1 MSARGSEADFCSDQ
15 RMSAKGHKRTSSP
28 LRWVDASGTRPYH
41 FLAGNGGVLVA
52 GEQRRLAAIVFADV
66 VGYSRLMGRDE
77 AGTLSALKAVRREV
91 VDPAISQHNGRIVK
105 TTGDGLLVEFSSV
118 VGAMR
123 CVIEV
128 QTAMGAKIASMI
140 SDQRIAFR
148 FGVNLGDIIVDGDDI
163 FGDGV
168 NVAARL
174 QELAPPGGV
183 AISARVHEDI
193 VDRMDARFED
203 IGPQVLKNI
212 ARPVPVWRWSPNIGA
227 TAAGHRQATIVVT
240 DVVRFTALMRQDAA
254 TTLAMLT
261 SLRREVVDP
270 LAIRHG
276 GRLVKP
282 LGDGEMLEFPDTL
295 SAMRFVLDMQRAV
308 TARGASM
315 PEDQRIAYNIGV
327 SVGDVFVLNEDLV
340 GESVNVAFLIE
351 RFAEPGGACVS
362 DAVYRQVRGKIDAT
376 FVELGEKQFRIVGQ
390 PVLVWGLRPPNTQV

>member
-1 MSARGSEADFCSDQ
+1 MSQ
-15 RMSAKGHKRTSSP
+15 T
-28 LRWVDASGTRPYH
+28 
-41 FLAGNGGVLVA
+41 
-52 GEQRRLAAIVFADV
+52 RRLAAILAADV
-66 VGYSRLMGRDE
+66 AGYSRLMGMDE
-77 AGTLSALKAVRREV
+77 EGTHERLKVHLGELVNPKIDEHR
-91 VDPAISQHNGRIVK
+91 GRIVK
-105 TTGDGLLVEFSSV
+105 NTGDGVLAEFASV
-118 VGAMR
+118 VDAVR
-123 CVIEV
+123 CAVEI
-128 QTAMGAKIASMI
+128 
-140 SDQRIAFR
+140 QRGMTDREPGVPEERRIRFR
-148 FGVNLGDIIVDGDDI
+148 VGINLGDVIVDEQDI